1 MWYHSK
7 NFIYFQ
13 IYDSALI
20 SPIDRTHTDINLN
33 DVFLFN
39 KVSAHFEVTIEV
51 YSKLLNGN
59 TSSSSLVKDAEDFLG
74 KTPQKIVRSISK
86 AVGKKLL
93 MQNLPSMFNDDLPKE
108 KTVSEE
114 VFNVGPKF
122 EMIASAN
129 LTLEHCSQEVETHEL
144 YVEDRQSLN
153 CPPMFGALCCRLA
166 ALPYCCED
174 PVLQGTLSLMYDS
187 KASKVS
193 ANTVVDFSNPKLV
206 FASLMDWKLSIW
218 LSKDQKEAARRP
230 VVVIPINRDCC
241 ILEKNEHEVSIT
253 SRCEESDRS
262 CTWKLIFEED
272 KENKVKPNYS
282 RFRLIS

>member
-1 MWYHSK
+1 M
-7 NFIYFQ
+7 
-13 IYDSALI
+13 
-20 SPIDRTHTDINLN
+20 
-33 DVFLFN
+33 
-39 KVSAHFEVTIEV
+39 
-51 YSKLLNGN
+51 
-59 TSSSSLVKDAEDFLG
+59 G

-93 MQNLPSMFNDDLPKE
+93 MHNLPSMFNDDLPKD

-129 LTLEHCSQEVETHEL
+129 LTLEHCSHEVETHEL
-144 YVEDRQSLN
+144 YVEDRQSPN

-187 KASKVS
+187 KASKIS

-262 CTWKLIFEED
+262 CTWKVIFKED
-272 KENKVKPNYS
+272 KENQVKPNYL
-282 RFRLIS
+282 RFLLIS